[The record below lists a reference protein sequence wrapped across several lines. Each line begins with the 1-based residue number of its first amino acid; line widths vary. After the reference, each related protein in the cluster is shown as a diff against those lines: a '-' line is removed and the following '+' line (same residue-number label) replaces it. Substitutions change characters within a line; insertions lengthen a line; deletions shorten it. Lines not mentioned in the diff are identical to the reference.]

1 MRDEG
6 IDVRATRWARHAVWM
21 LALLA
26 LLLAAAWWVRPTA
39 PRPLDDEELH
49 AVVAEIDAMVKTPS
63 DQVVDFVVRE
73 ATPAR
78 IDRLYRSPAVAG
90 LTREQRENGLIFAG
104 RGPLLQ
110 FDAPSDI
117 VRAVDRWFP
126 QEMAQ
131 ARQAQ
136 RLQGHLKLPG
146 PYANWD
152 DEPAAF
158 LDLWNCMPQR
168 AWLRP
173 DSSPFDPEAD
183 RGDGYLG
190 VAARS
195 SNDIDIG
202 PCLRERSGG
211 AVAAN
216 AAAEERRAAERR
228 QRATRTAP
236 ILVAHFAKHLAQRG
250 CSGTG
255 PDDCA
260 LVAWLWASLAP
271 ADPALAAALQKI
283 APEALA
289 TQAVAD
295 PDSQA
300 GRRQR
305 LLQGLRQ
312 AAMLKAQLTSLAA
325 APAAWPADALPQA
338 LRQLATLQAELD
350 RARQDSQRN
359 WSAFDL
365 HPYSAPISPWPV
377 LETLVQ
383 QPAGLAAVRAQ
394 ITALPPPA
402 NADCQAYDPWTRRM
416 PPGVLG
422 GLALDA
428 WRAGRP
434 SLCVQPVWNGLRG
447 DLTPEARQL
456 YAALLAL
463 LPSAPGQVHEQ
474 VLSGLTNQG
483 EGCFDENARHASA
496 ELQAV
501 CRAWISEPGKV
512 VEPLAH
518 TGRSVQPADRF
529 AALTLPEM
537 PPDLLEPRP
546 DAAARRHAWLGA
558 QLAALGAPQG
568 EVQALLA
575 VAQRAGQQVI
585 GLHGWRRADGQQHLV
600 ELSLVTPEPAAGQ
613 APAAVASHPFG
624 FGRQRVLLV
633 IGAGQMQPVGT
644 SDRLAFQYDE
654 GTIGQVTD
662 IDHDGRPEVWLSGSF
677 GECDGDDLKPGIDCD
692 ITELHMGEVWG
703 DTLSFFAW
711 TPAGAD
717 TLRESRP

>member
-6 IDVRATRWARHAVWM
+6 IEVRATRWARYAVGM
-21 LALLA
+21 LGLLA
-26 LLLAAAWWVRPTA
+26 LLLAAAWWVRPSA
-39 PRPLDDEELH
+39 PRPLDDEAFK
-49 AVVAEIDAMVKTPS
+49 AVVDEIDAMVRTPS
-63 DQVVDFVVRE
+63 DKVVDFVVRE
-73 ATPAR
+73 ATPER
-78 IDRLYRSPAVAG
+78 IDRLYRSPAVAR
-90 LTREQRENGLIFAG
+90 LTRDQRENGLIFAG

-136 RLQGHLKLPG
+136 QLPGHMKLPG
-146 PYANWD
+146 PFANWD

-158 LDLWNCMPQR
+158 MALWNCMPQR

-173 DSSPFDPEAD
+173 DRSPFDPEAD
-183 RGDGYLG
+183 RGGGYMG
-190 VAARS
+190 AAARS
-195 SNDIDIG
+195 SNDIDFG
-202 PCLRERSGG
+202 QCLRERSGG
-211 AVAAN
+211 PVAVDQ
-216 AAAEERRAAERR
+216 AAEERRAAER
-228 QRATRTAP
+228 QHRAARTVP
-236 ILVAHFAKHLAQRG
+236 ILVAHFSKHLAQRG

-260 LVAWLWASLAP
+260 LVAWLWSSLAP
-271 ADPALAAALQKI
+271 GDPALAAALQKI
-283 APEALA
+283 APEVLA
-289 TQAVAD
+289 ASAMAD
-295 PDSQA
+295 PDSEA

-312 AAMLKAQLTSLAA
+312 AAMLKVQLTSLAA

-338 LRQLATLQAELD
+338 LRRLATLQAELD
-350 RARQDSQRN
+350 RARLDPQRN

-365 HPYSAPISPWPV
+365 HPYNAPISPWPL

-394 ITALPPPA
+394 IAALPSPV

-434 SLCVQPVWNGLRG
+434 SLCVQPDWNGLRG
-447 DLTPEARQL
+447 ALTPEARQL

-463 LPSAPGQVHEQ
+463 LPDAPGEVHEQ

-483 EGCFDENARHASA
+483 EDCFEENVRQATN

-518 TGRSVQPADRF
+518 TGRRVQPADRF

-537 PPDLLEPRP
+537 PPDLLEPHP
-546 DAAARRHAWLGA
+546 DAAARRSAWLGA
-558 QLAALGAPQG
+558 QLVSLGAPPS
-568 EVQALLA
+568 EAQALLA
-575 VAQRAGQQVI
+575 AAQRSGQQVI
-585 GLHGWRRADGQQHLV
+585 GLHGWRGADGQQHLV
-600 ELSLVTPEPAAGQ
+600 ELSLVTSEPAAGQ
-613 APAAVASHPFG
+613 APAAVVSYPFG
-624 FGRQRVLLV
+624 FGGQRVLLV
-633 IGAGQMQPVGT
+633 IGAGKLQPVGT
-644 SDRLAFQYDE
+644 PGRLAFQYDE
-654 GTIGQVTD
+654 GSIGQVTD

-692 ITELHMGEVWG
+692 IAELHMGEVWG
-703 DTLSFFAW
+703 DTLSYFAW
-711 TPAGAD
+711 TPSGAD
-717 TLRESRP
+717 KLREPRP